1 MAETLSK
8 LRSDLERR
16 IREIEPLIEE
26 HARLRQALEA
36 LKGVD
41 GSHPGQASSTAPRR
55 AASRRAAGA
64 KGRRGRPRGS
74 GARAQQVLKVVR
86 EQPGITIA
94 ELAQRLKIKP
104 NYLYRVVPGL
114 LKDGKLEKRDKGY
127 HPPEA

>member
-1 MAETLSK
+1 MADSLGG
-8 LRSDLERR
+8 LRSDLEKR

-36 LKGVD
+36 LKVV
-41 GSHPGQASSTAPRR
+41 GSPRPGERGPS
-55 AASRRAAGA
+55 ASRRAASGPAAAA

-74 GARAQQVLKVVR
+74 GARAQQVLKLVR
-86 EQPGITIA
+86 EQPGITSA

-114 LKDGKLEKRDKGY
+114 LSNGKLEKRGKGY

>member
-1 MAETLSK
+1 MADSLGG
-8 LRSDLERR
+8 LRSDLEKR

-36 LKGVD
+36 LKSAG
-41 GSHPGQASSTAPRR
+41 GSHQGEGSSSTARR
-55 AASRRAAGA
+55 AASRPRAAA
-64 KGRRGRPRGS
+64 KPGRGRPRGS
-74 GARAQQVLKVVR
+74 GARAQQVLKLVR

-114 LKDGKLEKRDKGY
+114 QKDGMLEKRDKGF
-127 HPPEA
+127 HPPAD

>member
-8 LRSDLERR
+8 LRSDLEKR

-36 LKGVD
+36 LKGVG
-41 GSHPGQASSTAPRR
+41 GSHPGEGSSTAPRR
-55 AASRRAAGA
+55 AASRAAVGA